1 MRDHIEKAFKERHP
15 LLFTESVVNN
25 NNETI
30 DQSIYSGK
38 SLFQSD
44 QLLTCGEGWLP
55 IIDAFADALE
65 EIIFLKKP
73 EGTPEENGDEEVEEE
88 LYLKL
93 IYGIKSGGELVL
105 RLEHSE
111 LDEYMAGM
119 LDGAQVMARVLS
131 RNVCE
136 ICGDSNVGK
145 PDCQLCFVCS
155 LKS

>member
-44 QLLTCGEGWLP
+44 QLLMCGEGWLP
-55 IIDAFADALE
+55 IIDAFASAVE
-65 EIIFLKKP
+65 EIIFLNQS
-73 EGTPEENGDEEVEEE
+73 EGGPDEGDEKEEE
-88 LYLKL
+88 LYLQI
-93 IYGIKSGGELVL
+93 IYGTKSGGELVL

-111 LDEYMAGM
+111 MDEHMAGL
-119 LDGAQVMARVLS
+119 LDGVQMMARVLS
-131 RNVCE
+131 RSVCE
-136 ICGDSNVGK
+136 VCGDSTGK
-145 PDCQLCFVCS
+145 HDCQLCYVCS

>member
-44 QLLTCGEGWLP
+44 QLLMCGEGWLP
-55 IIDAFADALE
+55 IIDVFADALE
-65 EIIFLKKP
+65 EVIFLNQS
-73 EGTPEENGDEEVEEE
+73 EGGSDEGNEKVEE

-93 IYGIKSGGELVL
+93 AYGTKSNGELVL
-105 RLEHSE
+105 KLEHSS
-111 LDEYMAGM
+111 LDESMVGLLA
-119 LDGAQVMARVLS
+119 GAQLMARVLS
-131 RNVCE
+131 RNFCE
-136 ICGDSNVGK
+136 ICGDSTGK
-145 PDCQLCFVCS
+145 HDCQLCFVCS